1 MQPRSAM
8 PDAALRADRFPA
20 VRGIYGHY
28 LLEKGISM
36 TQRENMLRVIR
47 FERPDYIPVV
57 FYISESVFSHYDPHA
72 VEELLESHPVIAGKG
87 RMRWDLVPKEG
98 DKVDEDVVY
107 YDEFGVEWK
116 GAIDGIRGVV
126 QKHPLDDFS
135 KIKDYRFPDVPLLD
149 SEAERLEVAK
159 AKEQGRFTARGL
171 PHGHT
176 FLRLTDLCG
185 FENVLIGMADEDED
199 LTELIRR
206 LEEYNAA
213 FIDQYARMG
222 YDMIT
227 YPEDLGMQV
236 GPMISPALFRRFI
249 KPSYQRLM
257 RPARDAGA
265 IIHMHSDGD
274 IRALADDLIDGGVD
288 ILNIQDLVNGID
300 WIRERFFG
308 RYAIDL
314 DVDRQ
319 KITVFGTP
327 AEVDAL
333 VREEVEKLS
342 SPDGGLMLKFGWYP
356 GTPLENVKAL
366 MDAFEKYM
374 YYWN

>member
-1 MQPRSAM
+1 
-8 PDAALRADRFPA
+8 
-20 VRGIYGHY
+20 
-28 LLEKGISM
+28 M

-47 FERPDYIPVV
+47 YERPDYIPVAFHV
-57 FYISESVFSHYDPHA
+57 NASVFSHYDPHA

-87 RMRWDLVPKEG
+87 RMRWDLVPKSADE
-98 DKVDEDVVY
+98 VDRDVVY

-116 GAIDGIRGVV
+116 GAIDGIRGVI
-126 QKHPLDDFS
+126 QKHPLEDFS
-135 KIKDYRFPDVPLLD
+135 KIRNYRFPLVPAFNT
-149 SEAERLEVAK
+149 EEERARVAK
-159 AKEQGRFTARGL
+159 MKAEGRFTQNGL

-185 FENVLIGMADEDED
+185 FENVLMGMADEDEVL
-199 LTELIRR
+199 LTLIHA

-213 FIDQYARMG
+213 FTDHWAKIG
-222 YDMIT
+222 YDMIS
-227 YPEDLGMQV
+227 YPEDLGMQI
-236 GPMISPALFRRFI
+236 GPMISPDLFRRFI

-257 RPARDAGA
+257 KPARDAGA

-274 IRALADDLIDGGVD
+274 IRTLAEDLIDGGVD

-300 WIRERFFG
+300 WIREHFFG
-308 RYAIDL
+308 KYALEL

-319 KITVFGTP
+319 KVTVFGTP

-333 VREEVEKLS
+333 IREEVEKLS
-342 SPDGGLMLKFGWYP
+342 SPAGGLMMIFGWYA
-356 GTPLENVKAL
+356 GTPLENIRAL

-374 YYWN
+374 YYWD

>member
-1 MQPRSAM
+1 
-8 PDAALRADRFPA
+8 
-20 VRGIYGHY
+20 
-28 LLEKGISM
+28 M
-36 TQRENMLRVIR
+36 TQRENLLRVIR
-47 FERPDYIPVV
+47 FERPDFIPVTFAV
-57 FYISESVFSHYDPHA
+57 NGSVFSHYDPRA

-98 DKVDEDVVY
+98 EEVDRGVTY
-107 YDEFGVEWK
+107 TDEFGVEWK
-116 GAIDGIRGVV
+116 GAIDGIRGVIR
-126 QKHPLDDFS
+126 KHPLADFS
-135 KIKDYRFPDVPLLD
+135 KIRDYRFPELPKFDPD
-149 SEAERLEVAK
+149 AERARVAE
-159 AKEQGRFTARGL
+159 AKKNGWFTQTSL

-185 FENVLIGMADEDED
+185 YENVLLGMADEDPD
-199 LTELIRR
+199 LLLLIER

-213 FIDQYARMG
+213 FTDHWARAG
-222 YDMIT
+222 YDMIS
-227 YPEDLGMQV
+227 YPEDLGMQI
-236 GPMISPALFRRFI
+236 GPMISPDLFRKFI

-257 RPARDAGA
+257 KPARDAGA

-274 IRALADDLIDGGVD
+274 VRTLADDLIDGGVD

-300 WIRERFFG
+300 WIREKFFG
-308 RYAIDL
+308 KYALEL

-319 KITVFGTP
+319 KVTVFGTP

-342 SPDGGLMLKFGWYP
+342 SPAGGLMMIFGWYA
-356 GTPLENVKAL
+356 GTPLQNIKAL

-374 YYWN
+374 YYWD